1 MIEVPSASKHLIIFC
16 YANHNIQY
24 AVDSLIPVL
33 MFVIFI
39 LFGQLGIHPVMLIFP
54 VLDGLLDFGI
64 FISNLI
70 KIFA

>member
-1 MIEVPSASKHLIIFC
+1 MIEVLSASKILSSFAMQILA
-16 YANHNIQY
+16 YN
-24 AVDSLIPVL
+24 AVHSLIPVL

-39 LFGQLGIHPVMLIFP
+39 LFSQLGIHPVMLIFP

>member
-1 MIEVPSASKHLIIFC
+1 MQILA
-16 YANHNIQY
+16 YN
-24 AVDSLIPVL
+24 AVHSLIPVL

-39 LFGQLGIHPVMLIFP
+39 LFSQLGIHPVMLIFP